1 MKAAIEKYWRY
12 FRNVAVLL
20 ATICASSGALAVDE
34 GSCDDPVHRSAVCGT
49 FSILFEND
57 LFTGTD
63 RYYTNGIKL
72 SWMSRDLRQFALWEH
87 TPESL
92 RGFFEA
98 FDRFQPGHEK
108 NIGVFVGQ
116 KLYTPNDIQQRSLI
130 VNDRP
135 YAGWLFGG
143 MSLNSKNSVSL
154 DTIELQLGM
163 VGPASLGEETQNF
176 VHELRG
182 FPTAKGWDNQL
193 HNELAFSLYYERK
206 QRLWNVFDPDSL
218 LGADFIAHAGAAG
231 GTVNTYANGGAELR
245 FGYNI
250 PADFGTSLIR
260 PGGDVSA
267 PVLNVDAP
275 HHDPHRFGIHI
286 FGAVTGR
293 AVLRDIFLDGNTF
306 TNSHSVDKENFVGD
320 FIWGAGVTWRGLKLT
335 YSQIFRSKEFKN
347 QDTAS
352 QYGSIN
358 LSVIF

>member
-1 MKAAIEKYWRY
+1 MVPGQRRIKVFAALCLMVLSWR
-12 FRNVAVLL
+12 
-20 ATICASSGALAVDE
+20 SALAED
-34 GSCDDPVHRSAVCGT
+34 GSCDDPVRRSAACGT

-72 SWMSRDLRQFALWEH
+72 SWMSRDLRQFSQWEH
-87 TPESL
+87 TPASM

-98 FDRFQPGHEK
+98 FDRFQPGREK
-108 NIGVFVGQ
+108 NIGAFVGQ
-116 KLYTPNDIQQRSLI
+116 KLYTPNDIQQRAVI

-143 MSLNSKNSVSL
+143 MSLNSKNSVAL
-154 DTIELQLGM
+154 DTIELQLGI

-176 VHELRG
+176 VHEVRG

-193 HNELAFSLYYERK
+193 DNELAFSLYYERK
-206 QRLWNVFDPDSL
+206 QRLWNYFDPNSL

-231 GTVNTYANGGAELR
+231 GTVHTYANGGGELR
-245 FGYNI
+245 LGYNI

-267 PVLNVDAP
+267 PVLSADAP
-275 HHDPHRFGIHI
+275 HHDPHRFGFHI

-306 TNSHSVDKENFVGD
+306 SDSHNVDKKNFVGD
-320 FIWGAGVTWRGLKLT
+320 FIWGAGVTWRGFKLT
-335 YSQIFRSKEFKN
+335 YSQIFRTKEFEE